1 MKQAS
6 FANEACFIVQR
17 KYFYVNMKVLSF
29 FQQFYYILF
38 LKNRSPKTVAG
49 FGIQLLQLLEDGL
62 HIRTAGSLF
71 VRTQRLLLS
80 EMQLFCYL
88 TDIRLMH
95 QTKGADDG
103 ERIMF

>member
-1 MKQAS
+1 MKPIALY
-6 FANEACFIVQR
+6 NESSCMCSCNYFRFYCF
-17 KYFYVNMKVLSF
+17 
-29 FQQFYYILF
+29 FYYILF
-38 LKNRSPKTVAG
+38 PKDGAPKTVAG
-49 FGIQLLQLLEDGL
+49 FRVQLLQMKEDGL

-80 EMQLFCYL
+80 EMQLFSHL

-95 QTKGADDG
+95 QTKGTDDG

>member
-1 MKQAS
+1 
-6 FANEACFIVQR
+6 
-17 KYFYVNMKVLSF
+17 MKVVACTHATTFVFDCF
-29 FQQFYYILF
+29 FYHILF
-38 LKNRSPKTVAG
+38 HKNRSPKTVAG

-80 EMQLFCYL
+80 EMQLFCHL